1 MTGSDALSVIGADP
15 AEQLPITQSKTLGQD
30 DFLKL
35 FLAKLQAQDPLNP
48 MDDAEFT
55 AQLAMFSQIEQL
67 ITTNDQ
73 LAMLQLLGNTSNNAQ
88 MVSFIG
94 KEVKAGGNTFELIA
108 NDGIQEVEIPF
119 ELAGEANDVF
129 VSVYNSDGAIVRVL
143 DNAGPLGSGE
153 QSALFNGRDDHGN
166 VLSDGLYSF
175 TVSAKDVNG
184 EAVPAKTLIRGMIDG
199 VTYEG
204 TETMLMIGSIHL
216 SINDILRM
224 GKGQE
229 GDVG

>member
-1 MTGSDALSVIGADP
+1 MTGSDALSGIGADP
-15 AEQLPITQSKTLGQD
+15 TEQLPIAQPKTLGQD
-30 DFLKL
+30 EFLKL

-94 KEVKAGGNTFELIA
+94 KEVKAGGSIFELKG
-108 NDGIQEVEIPF
+108 NDGIQDVEIPF
-119 ELAGEANDVF
+119 ELAGEAQDVY

-143 DNAGPLGSGE
+143 DNTGPLGSGE
-153 QSALFNGRDDHGN
+153 QSASFNGRDDHGN
-166 VLSDGLYSF
+166 ILPDGVYSF
-175 TVSAKDVNG
+175 TVSAKDFNG
-184 EAVPAKTLIRGMIDG
+184 DAVAAKTLIRGMVDG

-224 GKGQE
+224 GMGQE
-229 GDVG
+229 GETG